1 MIATAERRFE
11 RAQDVPIA
19 ISAFSEADLE
29 KRGVTTNDGSQ
40 NRSSPIAMYV
50 DDVYRSVGAV
60 QALQT
65 YDLDRVEVLRSPH
78 CTLYGKNATGGAMN
92 FHSRNPNLTATDRYI
107 AAGVG
112 KYNSRTVTDAAGAP
126 IVEKEPKSPSGTEA
140 AAGG

>member
-50 DDVYRSVGAV
+50 DDVRDVA
-60 QALQT
+60 ALCR
-65 YDLDRVEVLRSPH
+65 DLVRRVASITPPVP
-78 CTLYGKNATGGAMN
+78 
-92 FHSRNPNLTATDRYI
+92 F
-107 AAGVG
+107 GV
-112 KYNSRTVTDAAGAP
+112 
-126 IVEKEPKSPSGTEA
+126 E
-140 AAGG
+140 